1 MKEFVGLRGKT
12 CSYLEENN
20 NENKRVKDTN
30 KCAIKRE
37 LKFQDYKNYLN
48 AAKIDGKFN
57 YLEKNRFNVDK
68 LKEFVKNKTILKTQP
83 RFKSE
88 MHNVFTEVINKIA
101 LSTNDDKIIQSVH
114 AIETYAYGTS
124 EDIIHVKEKIKRC
137 NIVTEM
143 FNFDYISKENIKEHN
158 PEQPETPDHPYQIL
172 INGGSGSRKTNPLLN
187 LINNKPDIDK
197 IYLYAK
203 DPYEAK
209 YQLLINKREN
219 TGLKYFNDSKAFL
232 QYSNDMDDIYENIE
246 E

>member
-68 LKEFVKNKTILKTQP
+68 LKEFVKNKTILKPQP

-158 PEQPETPDHPYQIL
+158 PE
-172 INGGSGSRKTNPLLN
+172 
-187 LINNKPDIDK
+187 
-197 IYLYAK
+197 
-203 DPYEAK
+203 
-209 YQLLINKREN
+209 
-219 TGLKYFNDSKAFL
+219 
-232 QYSNDMDDIYENIE
+232 
-246 E
+246 